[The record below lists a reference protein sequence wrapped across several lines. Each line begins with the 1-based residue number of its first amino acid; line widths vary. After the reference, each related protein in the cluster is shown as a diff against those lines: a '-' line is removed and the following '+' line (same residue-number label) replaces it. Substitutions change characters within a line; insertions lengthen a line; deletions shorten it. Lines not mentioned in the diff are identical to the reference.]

1 MKKEN
6 RVLQFLTSKKAR
18 SYLLIAV
25 LVVALYVV
33 FNLLI
38 GAGVINRYYEGIVR
52 LICINI
58 IMAVSLNL
66 VCGFMGQLALGHA
79 GFMSVGAYAAALFT
93 MNSGL
98 PEAGKEA
105 YPKQGYLLLSTV

>member
-38 GAGVINRYYEGIVR
+38 GAGVINRYYEGIVNGH
-52 LICINI
+52 L
-58 IMAVSLNL
+58 
-66 VCGFMGQLALGHA
+66 FQLHDKTYCK
-79 GFMSVGAYAAALFT
+79 FR
-93 MNSGL
+93 
-98 PEAGKEA
+98 
-105 YPKQGYLLLSTV
+105 